1 MTLSRAPVRNGARLP
16 KGGRFLP
23 GTSRRALCRMIK
35 RSSPGKARDI
45 LVACCKRKEGNGI
58 WFIARELMRPYSTIR
73 GWLVRMMRR
82 GLGGR
87 FDRKS
92 TGRKKILNPQTL
104 KKIME
109 WTRRDPSR
117 YGFGPASWRLDMVNE
132 MIRRETGRHARPR
145 TLRRILRRLGLS
157 YSKPR
162 PVPRKTAPA
171 EEQDMFKEKDEKDDP
186 ERVRARVRGAGSRRG
201 RRHAR
206 DIARIRVASS
216 QEPRRGTHRVLHQG
230 SQAVSGRLDETGST

>member
-1 MTLSRAPVRNGARLP
+1 MV
-16 KGGRFLP
+16 
-23 GTSRRALCRMIK
+23 
-35 RSSPGKARDI
+35 
-45 LVACCKRKEGNGI
+45 
-58 WFIARELMRPYSTIR
+58 
-73 GWLVRMMRR
+73 RR

-92 TGRKKILNPQTL
+92 TGRKKILSPQTL
-104 KKIME
+104 KKIMG

-132 MIRRETGRHARPR
+132 MIRKETGRRARPR

-171 EEQDMFKEKDEKDDP
+171 EEQDIVQEKCEKDDLG
-186 ERVRARVRGAGSRRG
+186 RV
-201 RRHAR
+201 
-206 DIARIRVASS
+206 
-216 QEPRRGTHRVLHQG
+216 
-230 SQAVSGRLDETGST
+230 